1 LRQGA
6 TESHSRSRLLLF
18 GEGEMAKARK
28 RTARKGGAGAK
39 VTAVAKKP
47 EDIQNVRNKITN
59 AIVDESVEM
68 AQRVVQSVKEGG
80 NATTLKYL
88 WEVAG
93 LFPADPATASDADRE
108 PLAHTLMQRLG
119 FSMDALLAGETEE
132 QGDVESE
139 TLPKAEVGQE

>member
-1 LRQGA
+1 
-6 TESHSRSRLLLF
+6 
-18 GEGEMAKARK
+18 MAKARK
-28 RTARKGGAGAK
+28 RAARKGEARAK

-47 EDIQNVRNKITN
+47 EDIQNVRSKITN

-93 LFPADPATASDADRE
+93 LFPADVATASDADRE

-119 FSMDALLAGETEE
+119 FSMDTLLAGQNKPE
-132 QGDVESE
+132 GDVESKE
-139 TLPKAEVGQE
+139 LPKAEAGLQE

>member
-1 LRQGA
+1 
-6 TESHSRSRLLLF
+6 
-18 GEGEMAKARK
+18 MAQARK
-28 RTARKGGAGAK
+28 RTARKGGAGAR

-47 EDIQNVRNKITN
+47 EDIQNVRSKITN

-93 LFPADPATASDADRE
+93 LFPADPGTASDADRE

-119 FSMDALLAGETEE
+119 FSLDTLLAGENGEE
-132 QGDVESE
+132 GNVESE
-139 TLPKAEVGQE
+139 ARSQESGAGSQ

>member
-1 LRQGA
+1 
-6 TESHSRSRLLLF
+6 
-18 GEGEMAKARK
+18 MAKARK
-28 RTARKGGAGAK
+28 RARRGEARAR
-39 VTAVAKKP
+39 VTAVPKNP
-47 EDIQNVRNKITN
+47 EEIQNVRNKITN

-93 LFPADPATASDADRE
+93 LFPAEAGAASDAERE

-119 FSMDALLAGETEE
+119 FSMEALLAGEREPE
-132 QGDVESE
+132 GDVES
-139 TLPKAEVGQE
+139 KAVPEAVADQGSGVRS

>member
-1 LRQGA
+1 
-6 TESHSRSRLLLF
+6 
-18 GEGEMAKARK
+18 MAKAR
-28 RTARKGGAGAK
+28 RRGARKGGAGPK

-47 EDIQNVRNKITN
+47 EEIQDVRNKITN

-93 LFPADPATASDADRE
+93 LFPADPATASDAERE

-119 FSMDALLAGETEE
+119 FSMDALLAGEKQGE
-132 QGDVESE
+132 GDVESE
-139 TLPKAEVGQE
+139 ALPEAELQK

>member
-1 LRQGA
+1 
-6 TESHSRSRLLLF
+6 
-18 GEGEMAKARK
+18 MAKARK
-28 RTARKGGAGAK
+28 RAARKGGAQAK

-93 LFPADPATASDADRE
+93 LFPADAATASDADRE

-119 FSMDALLAGETEE
+119 FSMDTLLAGEKLTE
-132 QGDVESE
+132 GDVESE
-139 TLPKAEVGQE
+139 AMEKAEAVSQE

>member
-1 LRQGA
+1 
-6 TESHSRSRLLLF
+6 
-18 GEGEMAKARK
+18 MAKARK
-28 RTARKGGAGAK
+28 RAARKGGSRAK

-47 EDIQNVRNKITN
+47 EDIQNVRSKITN

-93 LFPADPATASDADRE
+93 LFPADSATASDADRE

-119 FSMDALLAGETEE
+119 FSMDALLSGENEE
-132 QGDVESE
+132 EGDVESE
-139 TLPKAEVGQE
+139 ELPKAEAELQK

>member
-1 LRQGA
+1 
-6 TESHSRSRLLLF
+6 
-18 GEGEMAKARK
+18 MAKARK
-28 RTARKGGAGAK
+28 RAARKGESRAK

-93 LFPADPATASDADRE
+93 LFPADLATASDADRE
-108 PLAHTLMQRLG
+108 PLAHTLMHRLG
-119 FSMDALLAGETEE
+119 FSMDKLLAGETEAE
-132 QGDVESE
+132 SDVESE
-139 TLPKAEVGQE
+139 ELPKAEDDQESGPRS

>member
-1 LRQGA
+1 
-6 TESHSRSRLLLF
+6 
-18 GEGEMAKARK
+18 MAKARK
-28 RTARKGGAGAK
+28 RAARKDAAKAK
-39 VTAVAKKP
+39 VTAVVKKP

-93 LFPADPATASDADRE
+93 LFPADPATAGEEQE
-108 PLAHTLMQRLG
+108 PLARTLMQRLG
-119 FSMDALLAGETEE
+119 FSMDALLAGENTPE
-132 QGDVESE
+132 GDVESE
-139 TLPKAEVGQE
+139 AVPATEAELQK